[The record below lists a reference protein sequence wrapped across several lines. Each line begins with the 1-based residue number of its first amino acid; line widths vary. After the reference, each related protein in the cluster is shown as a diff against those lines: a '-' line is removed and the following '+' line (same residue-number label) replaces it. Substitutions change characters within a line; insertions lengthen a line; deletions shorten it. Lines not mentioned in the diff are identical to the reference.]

1 MSQNYKRNDISCLKW
16 TTMDI
21 EQLMIAYN
29 EIGGNW
35 IAIAK
40 QYFPNRCA
48 NQLKC
53 KYNYLQRRNRKSGLE
68 KDSQFRQ
75 ETSTSVNNNSQ
86 SDPVVDFNCQ
96 EYQSAYS
103 FYFNE

>member
-1 MSQNYKRNDISCLKW
+1 MSSNYKRNDISCLKW
-16 TTMDI
+16 TALDI
-21 EQLMIAYN
+21 EQFMIAYN

-53 KYNYLQRRNRKSGLE
+53 KYNYFQRRNRKSGLE

-75 ETSTSVNNNSQ
+75 ETWYNVNSNYNQ
-86 SDPVVDFNCQ
+86 SWYDLCQ